1 MTNPS
6 IVELIDPDCIR
17 FKDLATQL
25 VAINQSA
32 FSGNLTVKVDR
43 TTSWIFSFRLGRL
56 GWVSE
61 GDGNSIS
68 LTQLNLAPSNLK
80 KINSGSRKT
89 LNSHILVG
97 LLSDKLIE
105 RQQCTDLIARIA
117 IEYLFDII
125 QSSFDRD
132 NQLTYEIEATGAQN
146 DRLNIMSPLVE
157 IQPIL
162 KVSIQDWQ
170 QWSEDGLATYSPS
183 WFPNI
188 PNPIKALKL
197 FSDQNLQQI
206 ILLID
211 GMRSLRD
218 LANYHQQDLHSFTKS
233 LLPLLESEAILLLP
247 KSKSTVERANNL
259 HEKADSINTEAV
271 ADNIDKVECVPPIN
285 IACINENAFTYQCLK
300 EIFVQRSCRSFGIQ
314 DPIKI
319 VPSLLGNKP
328 DLIFLDL
335 VMSTT
340 NGYEVC
346 KQIRR
351 ISSLKNVPVVILTS
365 KDSSRDRTQAMEAG
379 ANGFL
384 GKPVRSESVLEMLD
398 KYQLVHQ

>member
-6 IVELIDPDCIR
+6 IVATIDPDCIGL
-17 FKDLATQL
+17 KDLATQL
-25 VAINQSA
+25 VTINQSA
-32 FSGNLTVKVDR
+32 FSGNLTVKVDHA
-43 TTSWIFSFRLGRL
+43 TSWIFSFRLGRL
-56 GWVSE
+56 GWVNE

-68 LTQLNLAPSNLK
+68 LTQIDLAPSNLK
-80 KINSGSRKT
+80 KISSGSRKT
-89 LNSHILVG
+89 LNSHILVS

-105 RQQCTDLIARIA
+105 RQQCTELIARVA

-125 QSSFDRD
+125 QSSFNPD
-132 NQLTYEIEATGAQN
+132 NQLSYELESTGAQN

-162 KVSIQDWQ
+162 KVSLQDWQ
-170 QWSEDGLATYSPS
+170 QWSQDGLATYSPS
-183 WFPNI
+183 WFPTI
-188 PNPIKALKL
+188 ADPSQALEL
-197 FSDQNLQQI
+197 FTDKNLQQI
-206 ILLID
+206 ILSID

-218 LANYHQQDLHSFTKS
+218 LASYHQHDLYDFTRS
-233 LLPLLESEAILLLP
+233 LLPLLESELIVLLP
-247 KSKSTVERANNL
+247 KSKSTVKQVDNIQ
-259 HEKADSINTEAV
+259 KKVDSINIEGATQK
-271 ADNIDKVECVPPIN
+271 IKPIESNSQLN
-285 IACINENAFTYQCLK
+285 IACINENVFTYQCLK
-300 EIFVQRSCRSFGIQ
+300 EIFVQRECRSFGIQ

-319 VPSLLGNKP
+319 VPGLLGNKP
-328 DLIFLDL
+328 DLIFVDL
-335 VMSTT
+335 VLSTT

-384 GKPVRSESVLEMLD
+384 GKPVRSESVLQMLD
-398 KYQLVHQ
+398 KYQLVYQ

>member
-6 IVELIDPDCIR
+6 IVETIDPDCIG

-32 FSGNLTVKVDR
+32 FSGNLTVKIDR
-43 TTSWIFSFRLGRL
+43 VTSWIFSFRLGRL
-56 GWVSE
+56 GWVNE
-61 GDGNSIS
+61 GDENSIS
-68 LTQLNLAPSNLK
+68 LTQIDLAPSNLK
-80 KINSGSRKT
+80 KISSGSRKT
-89 LNSHILVG
+89 LNSHILVS
-97 LLSDKLIE
+97 LLSEKLIE
-105 RQQCTDLIARIA
+105 RQQCTELIARIA

-125 QSSFDRD
+125 QSSFNHD
-132 NQLTYEIEATGAQN
+132 NHLSYEIESTGAQN

-170 QWSEDGLATYSPS
+170 QWAQDGLATYSPS
-183 WFPNI
+183 WFPTI
-188 PNPIKALKL
+188 PDPSQALEL
-197 FSDQNLQQI
+197 FPDKNLQQI
-206 ILLID
+206 ILSID

-218 LANYHQQDLHSFTKS
+218 LASYHQQELGSFTKS
-233 LLPLLESEAILLLP
+233 LFPLLESTAIILVP
-247 KSKSTVERANNL
+247 KSKSKT
-259 HEKADSINTEAV
+259 TQ
-271 ADNIDKVECVPPIN
+271 ADNIQEKVDLANIEGVEQKIQPTRSNSQLN
-285 IACINENAFTYQCLK
+285 IACINENTFTYQCLK
-300 EIFVQRSCRSFGIQ
+300 EIFIQRECRSFGIQ

-319 VPSLLGNKP
+319 VPGLLGNKP
-328 DLIFLDL
+328 DLIFVDL
-335 VMSTT
+335 VLSTT

-384 GKPVRSESVLEMLD
+384 GKPVRSESVLQMLD
-398 KYQLVHQ
+398 KYQLIYQ

>member
-56 GWVSE
+56 GWVNE
-61 GDGNSIS
+61 GDGNAIS
-68 LTQLNLAPSNLK
+68 LTQLNLAPSKLK
-80 KINSGSRKT
+80 EINSGSRKT

-105 RQQCTDLIARIA
+105 RQQCTELIARIA

-125 QSSFDRD
+125 QSSSDRD
-132 NQLTYEIEATGAQN
+132 NHLTYEIEATGAQN

-197 FSDQNLQQI
+197 FPDENLQQI
-206 ILLID
+206 IPSID
-211 GMRSLRD
+211 GTRSLRD
-218 LANYHQQDLHSFTKS
+218 LATYHQHDLHSFTKS
-233 LLPLLESEAILLLP
+233 LLPLLESKQIVLSP
-247 KSKSTVERANNL
+247 GSKPTVKRDDNI
-259 HEKADSINTEAV
+259 HEKVDSINIEGSAQKIEPTRS
-271 ADNIDKVECVPPIN
+271 NSKLN
-285 IACINENAFTYQCLK
+285 IACINENVFTYECLK
-300 EIFVQRSCRSFGIQ
+300 EVFMQRGCRSFGIQ
-314 DPIKI
+314 DPIKV

-365 KDSSRDRTQAMEAG
+365 KDSLRDRTQAKDAG

>member
-1 MTNPS
+1 MTNPN
-6 IVELIDPDCIR
+6 IIETIDPDCIG

-32 FSGNLTVKVDR
+32 FSGNLTIKVDR
-43 TTSWIFSFRLGRL
+43 ATSWVFSFRLGRL
-56 GWVSE
+56 GWVNE
-61 GDGNSIS
+61 GDGNSIG

-105 RQQCTDLIARIA
+105 RQQCTELIARVA

-125 QSSFDRD
+125 QSSFNRD
-132 NQLTYEIEATGAQN
+132 NQLSYEIESTGAQN
-146 DRLNIMSPLVE
+146 ERLNIMSPLVE

-170 QWSEDGLATYSPS
+170 QWSEDGLANYSPS
-183 WFPNI
+183 WFPTI
-188 PNPIKALKL
+188 PNPSQALEL
-197 FSDQNLQQI
+197 FHDENLQQI
-206 ILLID
+206 ILSID
-211 GMRSLRD
+211 GTRSLRD
-218 LANYHQQDLHSFTKS
+218 LAIYYQHDLHSFTKS
-233 LLPLLESEAILLLP
+233 LLPLLESKQIVLSP
-247 KSKSTVERANNL
+247 RSKSIAKRTDNI
-259 HEKADSINTEAV
+259 HEEVDSINNAKV
-271 ADNIDKVECVPPIN
+271 AQEIELTRSNSQLN
-285 IACINENAFTYQCLK
+285 IACINENVFTYECLK
-300 EIFVQRSCRSFGIQ
+300 EVFMQRGCRSFGIQ
-314 DPIKI
+314 DPIKV

-365 KDSSRDRTQAMEAG
+365 KDSLRDRTQAKDAG

>member
-1 MTNPS
+1 MTNPG
-6 IVELIDPDCIR
+6 ILETIDPDCIG

-25 VAINQSA
+25 LAINQSA
-32 FSGNLTVKVDR
+32 FSGNLTIKVDR
-43 TTSWIFSFRLGRL
+43 ATSWVFSFRLGRL
-56 GWVSE
+56 GWVNE

-80 KINSGSRKT
+80 KVSSGSRKT
-89 LNSHILVG
+89 LNSHILVS

-105 RQQCTDLIARIA
+105 RQQCTELIARVA

-125 QSSFDRD
+125 QASFNPE
-132 NQLTYEIEATGAQN
+132 NQLSYELESTGAQN

-162 KVSIQDWQ
+162 KVSLQDWQ
-170 QWSEDGLATYSPS
+170 QWSEDRLANYSPS
-183 WFPNI
+183 WFPTI
-188 PNPIKALKL
+188 ADPSHALKL
-197 FSDQNLQQI
+197 CSDENLQQI
-206 ILLID
+206 ILSID

-218 LANYHQQDLHSFTKS
+218 LAIYHQHNSHDFTKS
-233 LLPLLESEAILLLP
+233 LLPLLESAAIVLLP
-247 KSKSTVERANNL
+247 KSKSTEIPVDNMYGKVDSANAEDL
-259 HEKADSINTEAV
+259 DQ
-271 ADNIDKVECVPPIN
+271 KVQPTSSSSQLN

-300 EIFVQRSCRSFGIQ
+300 EIFTHRKCRSFGIQ
-314 DPIKI
+314 DPVKI
-319 VPSLLGNKP
+319 VPGLLGNKP
-328 DLIFLDL
+328 NLIFVDL
-335 VMSTT
+335 VLSTT

-384 GKPVRSESVLEMLD
+384 GKPVRSESVLKMLD
-398 KYQLVHQ
+398 KYQLVYQ

>member
-6 IVELIDPDCIR
+6 IVATIDPDCIG

-25 VAINQSA
+25 VTINQSA

-43 TTSWIFSFRLGRL
+43 ATSWIFSFRLGRL
-56 GWVSE
+56 GWVNE

-68 LTQLNLAPSNLK
+68 LTQIDLAPSNLK
-80 KINSGSRKT
+80 KISSGSRKT
-89 LNSHILVG
+89 LNSHILVS

-105 RQQCTDLIARIA
+105 RQQCTELIARVA

-125 QSSFDRD
+125 QSSFNPD
-132 NQLTYEIEATGAQN
+132 NQLSYELESTGAQN

-162 KVSIQDWQ
+162 KVSLQDWQ
-170 QWSEDGLATYSPS
+170 QWSQDGLATYSPS
-183 WFPNI
+183 WFPTI
-188 PNPIKALKL
+188 PDPSQALEL
-197 FSDQNLQQI
+197 FTDKNLQQI
-206 ILLID
+206 ILSID

-218 LANYHQQDLHSFTKS
+218 LASYHQHDLYDFTRS
-233 LLPLLESEAILLLP
+233 LLPLLESELIVLLP
-247 KSKSTVERANNL
+247 KSKSTVKQVDNIQ
-259 HEKADSINTEAV
+259 KKVGSINIEGATQK
-271 ADNIDKVECVPPIN
+271 IKPIESNSQLN
-285 IACINENAFTYQCLK
+285 IACINENVFTYQCLK
-300 EIFVQRSCRSFGIQ
+300 EIFVQRECRSFGIQ

-319 VPSLLGNKP
+319 VPGLLGNKP
-328 DLIFLDL
+328 DLIFVDL
-335 VMSTT
+335 VLSTT

-384 GKPVRSESVLEMLD
+384 GKPVRSESVLQMLD
-398 KYQLVHQ
+398 KYQLVYQ

>member
-6 IVELIDPDCIR
+6 IVATIDPDCIG

-25 VAINQSA
+25 VTINQSA

-43 TTSWIFSFRLGRL
+43 ATSWIFSFRLGRL
-56 GWVSE
+56 GWVNE

-68 LTQLNLAPSNLK
+68 LTQIDLAPSNLK
-80 KINSGSRKT
+80 KISSGSRKT
-89 LNSHILVG
+89 LNSHILVS

-105 RQQCTDLIARIA
+105 RQQCTELIARVA

-125 QSSFDRD
+125 QSSFNPD
-132 NQLTYEIEATGAQN
+132 NQLSYELESTGAQN

-162 KVSIQDWQ
+162 KVSLQDWQ
-170 QWSEDGLATYSPS
+170 QWSQDGLATYSPS
-183 WFPNI
+183 WFPTI
-188 PNPIKALKL
+188 PDPSQALEL
-197 FSDQNLQQI
+197 FPDKNLQQI
-206 ILLID
+206 ILSID

-218 LANYHQQDLHSFTKS
+218 LASYHQHDLYDFTRS
-233 LLPLLESEAILLLP
+233 LLPLLESELIVLLP
-247 KSKSTVERANNL
+247 KSKSTVKQVDNIQ
-259 HEKADSINTEAV
+259 KKVGSINIEGATQK
-271 ADNIDKVECVPPIN
+271 IKPIESNSQLN
-285 IACINENAFTYQCLK
+285 IACINENVFTYQCLK
-300 EIFVQRSCRSFGIQ
+300 EIFVQRECRSFGIQ

-319 VPSLLGNKP
+319 VPGLLGNKP
-328 DLIFLDL
+328 DLIFVDL
-335 VMSTT
+335 VLSTT

-384 GKPVRSESVLEMLD
+384 GKPVRSESVLQMLD
-398 KYQLVHQ
+398 KYQLVYQ

>member
-6 IVELIDPDCIR
+6 IVETIDPDWIG

-43 TTSWIFSFRLGRL
+43 ATSWVFSFRLGRL
-56 GWVSE
+56 GWVNE

-68 LTQLNLAPSNLK
+68 LTQIDLAPSNLK
-80 KINSGSRKT
+80 KISSGSRKT
-89 LNSHILVG
+89 LNSHILVS

-105 RQQCTDLIARIA
+105 RQQCTELIARVA

-125 QSSFDRD
+125 QCSFNHD
-132 NQLTYEIEATGAQN
+132 NHLSYEIESTGAQN

-162 KVSIQDWQ
+162 KVSLQDWQ
-170 QWSEDGLATYSPS
+170 QWSQDGLATYSPS
-183 WFPNI
+183 WFPTI
-188 PNPIKALKL
+188 PDPSHALEL
-197 FSDQNLQQI
+197 FTDKNLQQI
-206 ILLID
+206 ILSID

-218 LANYHQQDLHSFTKS
+218 LASYHQHDLHSFTRS
-233 LLPLLESEAILLLP
+233 LLPLLESESIVLSP
-247 KSKSTVERANNL
+247 KSKSTVKRVDNIQ
-259 HEKADSINTEAV
+259 EKIDSINIEGAV
-271 ADNIDKVECVPPIN
+271 QKTKPIGSNSQLN
-285 IACINENAFTYQCLK
+285 IACINENVFTYQCLK
-300 EIFVQRSCRSFGIQ
+300 EIFIQRECRSFGIQ

-319 VPSLLGNKP
+319 VTGLLGNKP
-328 DLIFLDL
+328 DLIFVDL
-335 VMSTT
+335 VLSTT
-340 NGYEVC
+340 NGYEIC

-365 KDSSRDRTQAMEAG
+365 KDSSRDRTQALEAG

-384 GKPVRSESVLEMLD
+384 GKPVRSESVLQMLD
-398 KYQLVHQ
+398 KYQLIYQ

>member
-6 IVELIDPDCIR
+6 IVATLDPDCIG

-43 TTSWIFSFRLGRL
+43 DTSWVFSFRLGRL
-56 GWVSE
+56 GWVNE
-61 GDGNSIS
+61 GEGNSIS

-89 LNSHILVG
+89 LNSHILVS
-97 LLSDKLIE
+97 LLSEKLIE
-105 RQQCTDLIARIA
+105 RQQCTELIARIA

-125 QSSFDRD
+125 QSSFNPD
-132 NQLTYEIEATGAQN
+132 NQLSYELESTGAQN

-162 KVSIQDWQ
+162 KVSRQDWQ
-170 QWSEDGLATYSPS
+170 QWLGAGLATYSPS
-183 WFPNI
+183 WFPTI
-188 PNPIKALKL
+188 PDPSQALKL
-197 FSDQNLQQI
+197 FSDENLQQI
-206 ILLID
+206 ILSID

-218 LANYHQQDLHSFTKS
+218 LASYHQQELESFTKS
-233 LLPLLESEAILLLP
+233 LLPLLESTAIVLVP
-247 KSKSTVERANNL
+247 KSKFKTTQI
-259 HEKADSINTEAV
+259 DNTHKKIGSVKSENAEQKIKPTRS
-271 ADNIDKVECVPPIN
+271 NSQLN
-285 IACINENAFTYQCLK
+285 IACINENVFTYQCLK
-300 EIFVQRSCRSFGIQ
+300 DIFIQRECRSFGIQ

-319 VPSLLGNKP
+319 VPGLLGNKP
-328 DLIFLDL
+328 DLIFVDL
-335 VMSTT
+335 VLSTT

-384 GKPVRSESVLEMLD
+384 GKPVRSESVLQMLD
-398 KYQLVHQ
+398 KYQLAYQ